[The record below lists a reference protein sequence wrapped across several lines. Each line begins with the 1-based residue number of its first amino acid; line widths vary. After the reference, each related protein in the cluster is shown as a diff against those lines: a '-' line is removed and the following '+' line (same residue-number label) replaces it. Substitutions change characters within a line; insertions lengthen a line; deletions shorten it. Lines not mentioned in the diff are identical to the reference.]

1 VLGHGV
7 AARLSAR
14 LGEGVINGI
23 LTARIGIAAI
33 AVCRPV
39 PFIATKGPSVSDFMG
54 ELLSSAEAESESKN
68 SKTTS

>member
-1 VLGHGV
+1 V

-33 AVCRPV
+33 AVCRPA